1 MNMKTLMLMTSGLAF
16 AGGLTLGITV
26 QTFVQPPET
35 DVEAAVTSALLNFD
49 KHRRE
54 QDRSEIEALKAES
67 DEEFRRV
74 MQGWGECKGCGAT
87 VPWDKG
93 DGK

>member
-1 MNMKTLMLMTSGLAF
+1 MNMKTMMLMTAGLAF
-16 AGGLTLGITV
+16 AGGLTLGVTIESV
-26 QTFVQPPET
+26 VRLPEAN
-35 DVEAAVTSALLNFD
+35 VEAAVTSALLNFD
-49 KHRRE
+49 RHRRE
-54 QDRSEIEALKAES
+54 QDRAEMEALKAEA

-93 DGK
+93 EGK